1 MKEKINKILN
11 TPYFVLII
19 GLLLFI
25 KTMFFYGNTVFYN
38 SGVDYNTVIGTVSFI
53 VVLVSLI
60 NILPNR
66 VRMITAIVVNLLL
79 SILLFADNIY
89 YSFSS
94 NVLSVAQIENLQ
106 YGGEIMKTL
115 PSLLEFKQILYF
127 LDIIVILFFLIIK
140 AIKIRK
146 VNEKNKWLRIFKV
159 VYCLIAVVIFCFI
172 SLDYV
177 REGVLTS
184 YNKDIQIKNSTIY
197 GYHIA
202 DIVNEINTASKAKY
216 NNYNDFKTDYNKLK
230 NTFDKEY
237 GTINMNLKGV
247 AKGKNVILVQLESVQ
262 EFVINKEINGKEITP
277 NFNKFLRDNIE
288 ITNMH
293 MQSYSTTADS
303 EHTVNT
309 STFPMEN
316 GMSFSKYYTND
327 YDDIFK
333 IFKNNGYH
341 TSFMHGNYP
350 YFWNRGN
357 VYERMALDKTE
368 FKDDFADTSE
378 NINGDLSDELF
389 YLQLVDKLEEYKK
402 PFFTELIS
410 VSSHTP
416 FTLEGLKD
424 RSKVSIDVGK
434 YKGTYFGNYLESVN
448 YADYAFGLFIDKL
461 KEKGLY
467 DYSIILI
474 YGDHNGLS
482 MYDENM
488 LDFLKQLNPN
498 MNDIEIKLNYT
509 RVACGLKIPGVE
521 KLKITKPINKLDV
534 KPTLTYLCGLD
545 DGISLG
551 TNMFDSKNYV
561 TLNNE
566 RIITDKYYYDG
577 DWYEIKSGN
586 KLDLNSLTKEEKQ
599 KLDNY
604 YNEMKLQLD
613 LSISI
618 SINNLER

>member
-25 KTMFFYGNTVFYN
+25 KTMFFYGNTVFYH

-127 LDIIVILFFLIIK
+127 LDIIVILFLLIIK

-202 DIVNEINTASKAKY
+202 DIVNEINIASKAKY

-230 NTFDKEY
+230 NIFDKEY

-357 VYERMALDKTE
+357 VYGRMALDKTE

-467 DYSIILI
+467 DDSIILI